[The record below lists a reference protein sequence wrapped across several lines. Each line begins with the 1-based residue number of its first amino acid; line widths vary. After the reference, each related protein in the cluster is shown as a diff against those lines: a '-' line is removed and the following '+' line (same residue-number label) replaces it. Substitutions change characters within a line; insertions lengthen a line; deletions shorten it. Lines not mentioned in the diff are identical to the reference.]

1 MRKSAVVAGFSESAV
16 RHIETDEFQQIRVD
30 QLRDEIQIDLAAGR
44 APFLIVGSA
53 GTTNTGAV
61 DDLEGLANLAQKE
74 GLWFHVDAAYGGF
87 FALTERGRR
96 AMAGLERADSITL
109 DPHKGLFLPYGTGA
123 LLVKDEGALRRAHA
137 TFADYMPAMQHDP
150 DFVDFCDLS
159 AELSRDFRG
168 LRIWLP
174 MKLFGLEAFREALE
188 EKLELADWITH
199 QLRKIP
205 EVEVVTEPRLSLVSF
220 RLLDDPDGEATQRL
234 MQSINTRKNV
244 YLTGTLVDGQFAIRI
259 CVLSFR
265 THHDRMELCAN
276 DIREAVSEV
285 TTLN

>member
-1 MRKSAVVAGFSESAV
+1 
-16 RHIETDEFQQIRVD
+16 
-30 QLRDEIQIDLAAGR
+30 
-44 APFLIVGSA
+44 
-53 GTTNTGAV
+53 
-61 DDLEGLANLAQKE
+61 
-74 GLWFHVDAAYGGF
+74 
-87 FALTERGRR
+87 
-96 AMAGLERADSITL
+96 MAGLERADSITL

-220 RLLDDPDGEATQRL
+220 RLLDDPDGEATHRL
-234 MQSINTRKNV
+234 MQSINKRKNV